1 MWNILQLTIIL
12 SSLIYNVQSF
22 IDNLNLK
29 YETLSKNKEGRHFLV
44 TTLLEKLYQP
54 LNEPRFQGR
63 VVLVRCYCPMCNKPA
78 PSGGN
83 HCIACHESEE
93 SADLICVPV

>member
-63 VVLVRCYCPMCNKPA
+63 VV
-78 PSGGN
+78 
-83 HCIACHESEE
+83 
-93 SADLICVPV
+93 